1 MSCRPWGGRFL
12 MQTAHLQLQSSRR
25 RIARLLASIA
35 VERARCINRPHS
47 GATVLQSL
55 HNRVKTTACKPWN
68 QRPCQQRDRTR
79 SCSPPSAPWIRRR
92 DALNEILD
100 STGFRPSFYQLCRLC
115 RSNRGY
121 ESTRKIKSCA
131 IRLFSFLIF
140 FFLFSRTSRSS
151 FFRDFSDRNLSNLRL
166 AFWMDDK
173 SGFDSFESKEF
184 EKIKLLKKK
193 KILRDIRNKF
203 TYNEENGICSS

>member
-1 MSCRPWGGRFL
+1 M
-12 MQTAHLQLQSSRR
+12 
-25 RIARLLASIA
+25 
-35 VERARCINRPHS
+35 
-47 GATVLQSL
+47 
-55 HNRVKTTACKPWN
+55 
-68 QRPCQQRDRTR
+68 
-79 SCSPPSAPWIRRR
+79 
-92 DALNEILD
+92 
-100 STGFRPSFYQLCRLC
+100 
-115 RSNRGY
+115 
-121 ESTRKIKSCA
+121 
-131 IRLFSFLIF
+131 F

-173 SGFDSFESKEF
+173 SGFNSFESKEF

>member
-100 STGFRPSFYQLCRLC
+100 STGFPLLFLPSLPIESWLWIDEK
-115 RSNRGY
+115 SNL
-121 ESTRKIKSCA
+121 A
-131 IRLFSFLIF
+131 
-140 FFLFSRTSRSS
+140 LFSRVYFQCFFFSLSPFFRERQDSRS
-151 FFRDFSDRNLSNLRL
+151 
-166 AFWMDDK
+166 
-173 SGFDSFESKEF
+173 FEIF
-184 EKIKLLKKK
+184 
-193 KILRDIRNKF
+193 
-203 TYNEENGICSS
+203 GIGIY

>member
-79 SCSPPSAPWIRRR
+79 SCSPPRRSVNSTPRRFERDPRFDGIPPLFLPLSAIDRIVLMNRR
-92 DALNEILD
+92 EE
-100 STGFRPSFYQLCRLC
+100 
-115 RSNRGY
+115 SNLG
-121 ESTRKIKSCA
+121 A
-131 IRLFSFLIF
+131 I
-140 FFLFSRTSRSS
+140 FLFSRIPFQYLFSS
-151 FFRDFSDRNLSNLRL
+151 FFENVEIFVLLRL
-166 AFWMDDK
+166 F
-173 SGFDSFESKEF
+173 G
-184 EKIKLLKKK
+184 
-193 KILRDIRNKF
+193 
-203 TYNEENGICSS
+203 